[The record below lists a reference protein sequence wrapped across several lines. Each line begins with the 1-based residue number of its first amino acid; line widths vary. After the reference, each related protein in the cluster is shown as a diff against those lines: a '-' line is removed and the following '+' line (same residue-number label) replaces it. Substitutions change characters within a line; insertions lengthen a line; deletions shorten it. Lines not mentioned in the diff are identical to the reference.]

1 MLGHLWKE
9 ALMRLPLVHIVPN
22 YIFAVPL
29 ELILYFNDLDF
40 FSVKLFSQ
48 DFQLFLELLPFT
60 LDRVVL
66 IIERF
71 VYVLVQILSVSLDF
85 FHEALV
91 CWDWGD
97 RLSLEYG
104 SLGIG
109 LHLLFFDKG
118 FIYISYQGEYSFKV
132 KCEK

>member
-1 MLGHLWKE
+1 
-9 ALMRLPLVHIVPN
+9 MRLPLVHIVPN

-91 CWDWGD
+91 CWD
-97 RLSLEYG
+97 
-104 SLGIG
+104 
-109 LHLLFFDKG
+109 
-118 FIYISYQGEYSFKV
+118 
-132 KCEK
+132 